1 MENLSQ
7 MPESESESESQKE
20 PSLFIVHEPFRC
32 GGPYGV
38 FSATCDSCLLHQ
50 FAMPVNIVA
59 IFPGKGHLA
68 MKLKKDLQLH
78 AVKKGLPWYDLAI
91 EEILTSVSTVLE
103 EDFDIQKCAHYASME
118 VGA

>member
-1 MENLSQ
+1 MENSQ
-7 MPESESESESQKE
+7 LDQSESESESQKE
-20 PSLFIVHEPFRC
+20 PSLFIVHEAFRC

-50 FAMPVNIVA
+50 FAMPVKIVA
-59 IFPGKGHLA
+59 IFYGKGHLA
-68 MKLKKDLQLH
+68 MKLKKDLQLY
-78 AVKKGLPWYDLAI
+78 AVKRGLPWFDGCVDD
-91 EEILTSVSTVLE
+91 ILTGVANVIE